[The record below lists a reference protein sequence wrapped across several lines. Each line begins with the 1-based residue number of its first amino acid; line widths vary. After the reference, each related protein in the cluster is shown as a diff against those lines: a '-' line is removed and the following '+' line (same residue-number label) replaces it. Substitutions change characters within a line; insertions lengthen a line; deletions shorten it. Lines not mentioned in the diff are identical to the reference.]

1 MRRRRERQLDT
12 YRDGELSPRARQR
25 LERELELDAAGTR
38 RLAEMAQLGSV
49 IREAWTDGPPA
60 PAPEFLVNALRSELR
75 RVDKQRAQ
83 RSLGRR
89 LRQRLGELL
98 RPVPVTALAGGAMAA
113 LLLVWLGS
121 PVVDQGYPVA
131 SESLPT
137 LASPAAIYD
146 LDQSGAGGPLLVYEL
161 EDGVTVI
168 WLLEEDAK
176 ISSLPRGG
184 SWV

>member
-98 RPVPVTALAGGAMAA
+98 RPVPVTALAGGAMAG